1 MLPQL
6 ASLHQTVSYTYELNL
21 RCERN
26 DMKRQIVGLALV
38 LSVLSP
44 LEVLAE
50 FQLGEKIW
58 PVVLEDVDGQTVDLE
73 PMIGKQP
80 LLIMFW
86 ASW

>member
-50 FQLGEKIW
+50 FQFGEKIW
-58 PVVLEDVDGQTVDLE
+58 PVALEDVDGQTIDLE
-73 PMIGKQP
+73 PMIGQQP

>member
-1 MLPQL
+1 MLPQF
-6 ASLHQTVSYTYELNL
+6 ASLHQTESCTYELKL

-58 PVVLEDVDGQTVDLE
+58 PVALEDVDGQTIDLE